1 MNDDYSSNFPSL
13 TASRLGKMQYDPQLT
28 MDLSTSPDTTLT
40 ATAAADSEN
49 HLGTLT
55 HYELQILEAIKNN
68 KLPAFMFDEVRSEHP
83 LIFKLLEASGEHN
96 LTDSNVASTSKE
108 HPSKRTRTD
117 VEGFSA
123 PPLRH
128 TAKSPIYI
136 GTRNSEQTSTHNKFN
151 TLKETTLNNNTISD
165 TPTPTPKE
173 IKIKHITIVKT
184 DNFKEILNNIAGPDN
199 TIKFHAKP
207 AGEFIR
213 IFPKTIDDHSKIATY
228 IKENNISGFM
238 LPMGVIRP
246 LKLVLKGLTKDFE
259 TSEIQ
264 DELTDLGYPVQ
275 KVSHMIRNRD
285 GHVWDLF
292 QIQLTPCEKSQKIY
306 TELEYL
312 FRFPV
317 TFERY
322 KSPFKTQQCHNCQGY
337 HHHSNFCNMPP
348 KCVKCA
354 GDHSSNQCNRPK
366 IPDPQ
371 LPPKCVNCHKAHTAN
386 YRGCEA
392 FPQNKI
398 KSVRPN
404 TRVVNPNI
412 SFAKITAPHPIATPS
427 PLKDSHNIP
436 NFTPNSHQNFSPQN
450 STPHNNIPVIQ
461 DMAGVLAD
469 IQNLLGITD
478 FLDLYNKLINIRNQ
492 LQTQTNSESR
502 LFLFFNS
509 VLSLQNQPAKK
520 P

>member
-1 MNDDYSSNFPSL
+1 MNNDYGSNFPSL
-13 TASRLGKMQYDPQLT
+13 TASRLGQMQYNSQQT
-28 MDLSTSPDTTLT
+28 MDLEITPDTTLT
-40 ATAAADSEN
+40 ATAAAESEK
-49 HLGTLT
+49 HLGTLIT
-55 HYELQILEAIKNN
+55 YELQILDAIKKN

-83 LIFKLLEASGEHN
+83 LIFKLLDSSGEHC
-96 LTDSNVASTSKE
+96 LTDCNVASTSSE

-128 TAKSPIYI
+128 TAKTPINI
-136 GTRNSEQTSTHNKFN
+136 GTRNFEQTSTHNKFN
-151 TLKETTLNNNTISD
+151 SLNETTLNDDTITD
-165 TPTPTPKE
+165 TPITTPKE
-173 IKIKHITIVKT
+173 IKVKHITIVKT
-184 DNFKEILNNIAGPDN
+184 NNFKDILNNIAGPDN
-199 TIKFHAKP
+199 TTKFHAKP

-213 IFPKTIDDHSKIATY
+213 IYPKTIEDHSKIATY
-228 IKENNISGFM
+228 IKDNNISGFM
-238 LPMGVIRP
+238 LPMGVVRP

-285 GHVWDLF
+285 GHVWDFF
-292 QIQLTPCEKSQKIY
+292 QIQLTPCEKSLKIF

-317 TFERY
+317 KLEKY

-354 GDHSSNQCNRPK
+354 GDHPSNQCNRPK

-392 FPQNKI
+392 FPHNKI

-427 PLKDSHNIP
+427 ALNDTHN
-436 NFTPNSHQNFSPQN
+436 TPNSIPNSPQNFNPQN
-450 STPHNNIPVIQ
+450 STPHNNFPIIQ
-461 DMAGVLAD
+461 DMASVLAE
-469 IQNLLGITD
+469 IQHLLGISD
-478 FLDLYNKLINIRNQ
+478 FLDMYNKLINIRDQ
-492 LQTQTNSESR
+492 LQKQSNSESR